1 MRRWISGLLIVVL
14 LISLAGCSIRQT
26 KTNLLEEMFETVY
39 GMESYQIEA
48 DMEIGGQIYQIRQ
61 WFLAPDKLRTVMY
74 QSTGLE
80 QIVVSVAGSS
90 RAYYSATKEWVNLG
104 EPNAGPF
111 PWGMPLLLLL
121 AEMAKE
127 NTTITDTFSSVK
139 LAIKAQSGWD
149 NCEVVISKRTGL
161 PESCTLVKGTD
172 SIKLRV
178 NSLVLNPSL
187 AEDLFGFGR

>member
-1 MRRWISGLLIVVL
+1 MRRWLSGILVVVL
-14 LISLAGCSIRQT
+14 LISVAGCSVRQT
-26 KTNLLEEMFETVY
+26 KTSVLDAMLEKIYNL
-39 GMESYQIEA
+39 ESYQLEA
-48 DMEIGGQIYQIRQ
+48 DMEIGGHIYQVRQ

-80 QIVVSVAGSS
+80 QIVVSVSGSS
-90 RAYYSATKEWVNLG
+90 VAYYSATKEWVSLG

-127 NTTITDTFSSVK
+127 NITITDTFSAVK
-139 LAIKAQSGWD
+139 LVIKAQSGWD
-149 NCEVVISKRTGL
+149 SCEVVISKRSGL

-172 SIKLRV
+172 SVKLRV
-178 NSLVLNPSL
+178 NSLVLNPRL
-187 AEDLFGFGR
+187 AEDLFRLGQ